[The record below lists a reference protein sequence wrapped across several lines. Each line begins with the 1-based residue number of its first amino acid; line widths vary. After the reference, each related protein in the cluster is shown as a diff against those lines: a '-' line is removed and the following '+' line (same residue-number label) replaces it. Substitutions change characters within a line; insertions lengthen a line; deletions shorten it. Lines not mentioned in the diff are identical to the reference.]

1 LEKRTD
7 NAVLDFF
14 RDVTAFEAPGADL
27 NGKGGALDFR
37 LDLMQIRF
45 PGAAGT
51 VLGVAYLVA
60 GNSVFSTNIADAGHN
75 RPSFRRN
82 YLIGMSV

>member
-1 LEKRTD
+1 LKKRTD
-7 NAVLDFF
+7 KAVLDFF
-14 RDVTAFEAPGADL
+14 RDIAAFETPGADL
-27 NGKGGALDFR
+27 NGEGGALDFR
-37 LDLMQIRF
+37 LDLMQIWF

-51 VLGVAYLVA
+51 VFGVAHLVA
-60 GNSVFSTNIADAGHN
+60 GNGVFSTNIAGAGHN